1 MIVGVIV
8 GDAFE
13 QLTDGQVMAG
23 GEFWKDV
30 DRWIDLAD
38 FDAGVV
44 GTLQSDHVGELELTE
59 SGGLTELTQAL
70 GKVPAK
76 QRRLTRA

>member
-1 MIVGVIV
+1 MII

-23 GEFWKDV
+23 GEFWEDV

-59 SGGLTELTQAL
+59 SGGLAELTQAL
-70 GKVPAK
+70 GKISAK
-76 QRRLTRA
+76 RRRLLRV

>member
-1 MIVGVIV
+1 MIV

-13 QLTDGQVMAG
+13 QLTDSQVMPG
-23 GEFWKDV
+23 SEFWEDV

-44 GTLQSDHVGELELTE
+44 GSLQSDHIGERKLTKT
-59 SGGLTELTQAL
+59 GTLAELTQAL
-70 GKVPAK
+70 GKISAK
-76 QRRLTRA
+76 RRRLLRV

>member
-1 MIVGVIV
+1 MII

-13 QLTDGQVMAG
+13 QLADGKSMTG
-23 GEFWKDV
+23 GEFRKNV
-30 DRWIDLAD
+30 DRRTDLAY

-44 GTLQSDHVGELELTE
+44 GSLQSDHIGERKLTKT
-59 SGGLTELTQAL
+59 GTLAELTQAL

-76 QRRLTRA
+76 HRRLVRA